1 VSSNPLHFGG
11 SMGKPGGWLSASGR
25 LSPRPAPGKTFKE
38 QQRYTLMAQMEN
50 AGIPEA
56 AQAAMLCI
64 SKHRLQHLKQKP
76 DYQIVRLA
84 ITHGIIVD
92 HASKSDII
100 REQRK
105 EMLTMLLPEAWQSLA
120 NEIRAKATTL
130 AERKHKAAI
139 VQDLLDR
146 EGTFAKVSRTEIKPV
161 DAFDFERADE
171 ASRSIISAIRG
182 VAPAPRAAGP
192 MNPRDAVTAF
202 LGEHTAA
209 AIEANREFSN
219 SHTLSAVDQQ
229 QALEALERAVLEDA
243 DTGAALLEAMPPTTE
258 SVQ

>member
-1 VSSNPLHFGG
+1 MATGKLNYGG
-11 SMGKPGGWLSASGR
+11 TPATSGSWAATQGR
-25 LSPRPAPGKTFKE
+25 LSSRPARNTTFRK
-38 QQRYTLMAQMEN
+38 QHKFQLMAQLEN
-50 AGIPEA
+50 AMIPES

-64 SKHRLQHLKQKP
+64 SLHRLKYLKTTP
-76 DYQIVRLA
+76 DYQIVRIA
-84 ITHGIIVD
+84 VTHGIVVD
-92 HASKSDII
+92 HAAKAELI

-105 EMLTMLLPEAWQSLA
+105 EMITILLPEAWQSLA

-130 AERKHKAAI
+130 AERKHKMAI

-146 EGTFAKVSRTEIKPV
+146 EGTFAKVSRTEVKPV

-209 AIEANREFSN
+209 AIEANKEFSN

-229 QALEALERAVLEDA
+229 QALEALERAALEDA
-243 DTGAALLEAMPPTTE
+243 DTGAALLEAMPPKTE